1 MGEHIEANPTGRRPA
16 KIKVRFDQ
24 QQLKLIDFLRAEGT
38 FGKTDGEI
46 VRNVVI
52 DFLRQKADGK

>member
-1 MGEHIEANPTGRRPA
+1 MSEQIEANPAGRRAA

-24 QQLKLIDFLRAEGT
+24 QQLKLIDFLKTEGT

-52 DFLRQKADGK
+52 EFLKQKETGK